1 MRRRRRTR
9 PIHRNHCFESA
20 ASFLFVTSTLPAQ
33 PLQGISTGA
42 HDAVFRHAAHMLSM
56 LLLGLGLCVGSI
68 AGDSWRSDVEAS
80 PRRVHSTGLKSAP
93 FDGRSVAGQAIMP
106 GGVPFEVSASSK
118 GVAASVIQAATGPD
132 RRRADI
138 DIGWELILRGD
149 YRGAVQ
155 AFNKA
160 KAGSSQEP
168 RVFLG
173 LGLSHYR
180 MAQYDSAIENLN
192 RALRLDGALEQA
204 HTLLGEVAFMRDQL
218 ADAVRHY
225 ESALTLNPNDVAIQD
240 GLFSVRRAQQFE
252 AGFARI
258 VTPHFIVKCD
268 GAQRMVLKDLAG
280 RLEGL
285 YERIGEQLQHRS
297 KEKIVVVLYSDG
309 AFQEVTDSPSWAG
322 GLFDG
327 KIHLAVRRVLHA
339 TPEAD
344 ATLAHEYAHALVYRL
359 AGGHAP
365 TWLDEGLALYF
376 EGRPPSWSD
385 TILDRPQTELTPL
398 HALHGSFLSLPPHEA
413 TLAYAESLSATR
425 LLIHRY
431 GWSRVRRLLEALVQT
446 HEFTAAFETALKEPY
461 HVFEASWAAAQRHRS
476 L

>member
-1 MRRRRRTR
+1 MSR
-9 PIHRNHCFESA
+9 H
-20 ASFLFVTSTLPAQ
+20 STL
-33 PLQGISTGA
+33 
-42 HDAVFRHAAHMLSM
+42 MLSIV
-56 LLLGLGLCVGSI
+56 LLGPGLSVDWMAI
-68 AGDSWRSDVEAS
+68 DSWRGDVETHTVRAH
-80 PRRVHSTGLKSAP
+80 PP
-93 FDGRSVAGQAIMP
+93 EQNP
-106 GGVPFEVSASSK
+106 PSK
-118 GVAASVIQAATGPD
+118 GDATSIPRAAARPD

-138 DIGWELILRGD
+138 DTGWALIQRGD
-149 YRGAVQ
+149 YRGAIQ
-155 AFNKA
+155 TFNKA
-160 KAGSSQEP
+160 KDGSSQDP

-180 MAQYDSAIENLN
+180 LAQFDPAIENLK

-204 HTLLGEVAFMRDQL
+204 HTLLGDVAFMRDQL
-218 ADAVRHY
+218 ANAVRHY
-225 ESALTLNPNDVAIQD
+225 ESALTLNPNDVSIQD

-258 VTPHFIVKCD
+258 VTPHFIVKCHE
-268 GAQRMVLKDLAG
+268 AQRMGLKGLAD

-285 YERIGEQLQHRS
+285 YERIGERLQHRP
-297 KEKIVVVLYSDG
+297 KEKIIVVLYSDG
-309 AFQEVTDSPSWAG
+309 VFQEFTDSPSWAG

-339 TPEAD
+339 SSEAD
-344 ATLAHEYAHALVYRL
+344 ATLAHEYAHALVHRL
-359 AGGHAP
+359 AGGRAP

-376 EGRPPSWSD
+376 EGRTPSWSD

-398 HALHGSFLSLPPHEA
+398 HALHGSFLSLPPREA

-425 LLIHRY
+425 VLIHRY
-431 GWSRVRRLLEALVQT
+431 GWSRVRRLLETLAQT
-446 HEFTAAFETALKEPY
+446 DEFSAAFETALKEPY